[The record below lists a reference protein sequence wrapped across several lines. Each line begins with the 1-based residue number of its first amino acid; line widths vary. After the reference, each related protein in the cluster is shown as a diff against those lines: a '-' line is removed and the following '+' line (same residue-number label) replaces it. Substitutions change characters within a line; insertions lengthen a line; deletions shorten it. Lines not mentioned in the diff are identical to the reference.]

1 MIKLDE
7 RMSITKKTAIEAV
20 SISVTKAKDSIEQ
33 IEPQKAEKYSDAAPG
48 PLRSTRISSLRYQ
61 RSRVKPTKTSL
72 KFNPVSPFLVKTARL
87 QAGRGKF
94 KAIKKFFG
102 ICRDE
107 LDPLQARPSAI
118 FAQPKSQLACSRKT
132 RAIMRDLLSKNWNE
146 SRSSSTGAQLLDL

>member
-1 MIKLDE
+1 
-7 RMSITKKTAIEAV
+7 MSITKKTAIEAV
-20 SISVTKAKDSIEQ
+20 SISFTNAKDSIKQ
-33 IEPQKAEKYSDAAPG
+33 SEPQKAEKYSDAAPG

-102 ICRDE
+102 ICCDE
-107 LDPLQARPSAI
+107 LDPPQARPSAI
-118 FAQPKSQLACSRKT
+118 FARPKANSRVAERHAQSCAICCPKIGT
-132 RAIMRDLLSKNWNE
+132 RAEAALLMR
-146 SRSSSTGAQLLDL
+146 TY